1 MCIRDRANAVFR
13 DALDRYAAVLES
25 KVEVP
30 LLKLLLSDEKDV
42 AELVQETQYAQPA
55 IVALQL
61 AQVAMWRARGMR
73 PAVVLGHSV
82 GELAAAMVAG
92 VMTEEEALELAAL
105 RGSLMSQ
112 CPRGG
117 MAAVKAPTEQVQAL
131 LPGELVVAAENE
143 RAMTVVAGSKE
154 ALQRFVT
161 EALNV
166 AHTMLAVSHAF
177 HSPMMEPAAAEFRRL
192 LEGRTFQEPQGVR
205 FISTLTGGVETAR
218 LKTAEYWACLLYT
231 SRCV

>member
-1 MCIRDRANAVFR
+1 MTLLWMFTGQGSLVPGAAKGLYEANAVFR

-92 VMTEEEALELAAL
+92 VSCAL
-105 RGSLMSQ
+105 
-112 CPRGG
+112 
-117 MAAVKAPTEQVQAL
+117 T
-131 LPGELVVAAENE
+131 
-143 RAMTVVAGSKE
+143 T
-154 ALQRFVT
+154 
-161 EALNV
+161 
-166 AHTMLAVSHAF
+166 
-177 HSPMMEPAAAEFRRL
+177 AAAA
-192 LEGRTFQEPQGVR
+192 
-205 FISTLTGGVETAR
+205 TGGGRRCRTSSTSSATAR
-218 LKTAEYWACLLYT
+218 RGNELMLKTSGSIATIVGSPTGRPSE
-231 SRCV
+231 SRR